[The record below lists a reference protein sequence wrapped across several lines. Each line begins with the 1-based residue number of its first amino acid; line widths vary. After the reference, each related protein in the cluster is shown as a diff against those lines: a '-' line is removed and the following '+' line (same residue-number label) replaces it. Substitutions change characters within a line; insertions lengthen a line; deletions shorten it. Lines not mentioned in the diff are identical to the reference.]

1 MAQFLDATIDY
12 LLIEDAPKRPLKM
25 ERNEL
30 LERAH
35 DIQQL
40 PQEDRETL
48 VKVLDALVAKSRVK
62 RLAEG
67 LP

>member
-1 MAQFLDATIDY
+1 
-12 LLIEDAPKRPLKM
+12 M